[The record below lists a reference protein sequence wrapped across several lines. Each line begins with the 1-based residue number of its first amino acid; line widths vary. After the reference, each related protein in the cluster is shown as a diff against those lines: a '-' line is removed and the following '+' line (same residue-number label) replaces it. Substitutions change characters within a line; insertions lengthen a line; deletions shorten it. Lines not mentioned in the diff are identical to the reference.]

1 MKKLV
6 LTSALATVF
15 MFASAQPQEQSKGF
29 SIGFSSAYAADAE
42 KTESKKKRRRTPAM
56 GSRVYSQLARAQELA
71 DAGDVPAGL
80 EVLDQVKSK
89 ASSLNSYERAMMY
102 NFYGFIYYNAERVAE
117 AITAFEQVV
126 EQSPIPESLEQS
138 TLFSLAQLA
147 MANGRYEDT
156 LKYLSR
162 LDEVTQG
169 PTPIRNFVLKAQA
182 SYQNKDYQGA
192 LTFISKAIS
201 ESKAKQMV
209 GEESW
214 YVLQRAIYFELEQP
228 KQVTKVLETMVR
240 LFSKA
245 EYWVQLAGMYGEL
258 GEEDKQLAVMEAAYQ
273 QGYVE
278 KASDLRNLAQIY
290 YFNGLPYKSAL
301 VLDKGIKADIV
312 EANPKNL
319 KFLAQSWLGAK
330 EYKSAIATYQQLSS
344 KTDDGDADQQI
355 AEILL
360 QQAKFG
366 KVVEAAN
373 KAIKKGELTNPGN
386 LYLALGMAHFNLE
399 SYDDALTAFEQAKNH
414 KSSKAMATTWL
425 KFVAREQQKVK
436 QLASN

>member
-6 LTSALATVF
+6 ITSALSLVF
-15 MFASAQPQEQSKGF
+15 MFASEQPQSNSLSLGF
-29 SIGFSSAYAADAE
+29 NSALAADAD
-42 KTESKKKRRRTPAM
+42 KTQAKKKRRRTPAM

-71 DAGDVPAGL
+71 DAGDVPAGI

-89 ASSLNSYERAMMY
+89 VSSLNSYERAMMY
-102 NFYGFIYYNAERVAE
+102 NFYGFIYYNAERVPE

-147 MANGRYEDT
+147 MANGRYDDT
-156 LKYLSR
+156 LKYLTR
-162 LDEVTQG
+162 LDQVTEG
-169 PTPIRNFVLKAQA
+169 PTPIKNLVLKAQA

-192 LTFISKAIS
+192 LTFISNAIS

-214 YVLQRAIYFELEQP
+214 YVLQRAIYFELQQP

-258 GEEDKQLAVMEAAYQ
+258 GEEAKQLAVMEAAYQ
-273 QGYVE
+273 QGFVE

-290 YFNGLPYKSAL
+290 YFNGLPYKSAK
-301 VLDKGIKADIV
+301 VLDKGIKDKIV
-312 EANPKNL
+312 AANPKNL

-330 EYKSAIATYQQLSS
+330 EYKQAITAYQELAKVSS
-344 KTDDGDADQQI
+344 DGDADQQI
-355 AEILL
+355 AEIYL
-360 QQAKFG
+360 QQAKFN
-366 KVVEAAN
+366 KVVAAAN
-373 KAIKKGELTNPGN
+373 QAVKKGKLTNPGN

-399 SYDDALTAFEQAKNH
+399 SYDNALTAFEQAKSH

-425 KFVAREQQKVK
+425 KFVAREQEKVK

>member
-1 MKKLV
+1 MKKLI
-6 LTSALATVF
+6 LTSALASVL
-15 MFASAQPQEQSKGF
+15 MLVGQQADSAFPLGF
-29 SIGFSSAYAADAE
+29 HTAQAADEAS
-42 KTESKKKRRRTPAM
+42 TDKKKRRRTPAM

-80 EVLDQVKSK
+80 EVLDQVKAK

-102 NFYGFIYYNAERVAE
+102 NFYGFIYYNAERVPE
-117 AITAFEQVV
+117 AISAFEQVV
-126 EQSPIPESLEQS
+126 EQEPIPETLEQS

-147 MANGRYEDT
+147 MANSRYDDT
-156 LKYLSR
+156 LRYLNR
-162 LDEVTQG
+162 LDEVTEG
-169 PTPIRNFVLKAQA
+169 PTPVKNLVLKAQA
-182 SYQNKDYQGA
+182 SYQNKDYQNA

-201 ESKAKQMV
+201 DSKANQMV

-214 YVLQRAIYFELEQP
+214 YVLQRAIFFELEQP
-228 KQVTKVLETMVR
+228 TQVTKVLETMVR
-240 LFSKA
+240 LFNKP

-258 GEEDKQLAVMEAAYQ
+258 GEEAKQLAVMEAAYQ

-290 YFNGLPYKSAL
+290 YFNGLPYKSAQ
-301 VLDKGIKADIV
+301 VLDKAIKANVV

-330 EYKSAIATYQQLSS
+330 EYSKAINTYQQLAA
-344 KTDDGDADQQI
+344 KTKDGDADQQI
-355 AEILL
+355 AEIYL
-360 QQAKFG
+360 QQAKFD
-366 KVVEAAN
+366 KVVTAAN
-373 KAIKKGELTNPGN
+373 NAVKKGELSNPGN

-399 SYDDALTAFEQAKNH
+399 SFDDALKAFEQAQAH

-425 KFVAREQQKVK
+425 KFVAREQEKVK
-436 QLASN
+436 QLAAN

>member
-6 LTSALATVF
+6 LTSALAMVF
-15 MFASAQPQEQSKGF
+15 MFASEQPTNGAVSLGL
-29 SIGFSSAYAADAE
+29 STAYAADDA

-80 EVLDQVKSK
+80 EVLDQVKAK

-102 NFYGFIYYNAERVAE
+102 NFYGFIYYNAERVGE
-117 AITAFEQVV
+117 AIAAFEQVV

-147 MANGRYEDT
+147 MANGRYADT
-156 LKYLSR
+156 LNYLAR
-162 LDEVTQG
+162 LDKVTAG
-169 PTPIRNFVLKAQA
+169 PSPIKNWVLKAQA
-182 SYQNKDYQGA
+182 SYQNKEFQNA

-301 VLDKGIKADIV
+301 VLDKGIKANIV

-330 EYKSAIATYQQLSS
+330 EFKQAIATYQQLSA

-355 AEILL
+355 AEIYL
-360 QQAKFG
+360 QQARFS
-366 KVVEAAN
+366 KVVDAAN
-373 KAIKKGELTNPGN
+373 KAVDKGELTNPGN

-399 SYDDALTAFEQAKNH
+399 SYDDALNAFEQAKSH

-425 KFVAREQQKVK
+425 KFVAREQDKVK
-436 QLASN
+436 QLASAG